1 MNQELLEKCRN
12 ADLLKEVAEG
22 KEVVWINENLE
33 KTEDAMAK
41 INITMADI
49 DDAEARLARFAPF
62 LMKKFPETI
71 PTNGLIESPLTYIP
85 NMQKKLEEHY
95 DTKIPGKMFLKQD
108 SHLAIS
114 GSVKARGGI
123 YEVLK
128 HAEDLALEHGMLKK
142 DDDYSVF
149 ASDEFKEFFSKFKI
163 QVGSTGNLGM
173 SIGIMSAALGFH
185 VIVHMSADAKQWKK
199 DLLRQRGAEVVEY
212 ADDYSKAVEVGRKNS
227 DADPNSY
234 FVDDE
239 NSVTL
244 FLGYAVA
251 AKRIVKQFAEKNI
264 VVDAEHPLFVYI
276 PCGVGGA
283 PGGVA
288 FGFKKLFGDNV
299 HVFFT
304 EPTQAPCMLVGM
316 ASGLQ
321 NKVCVKDFGLSGLTH
336 ADGLAVG
343 RPSGF
348 VGGVGHLVGPTGGYI
363 WGFLLMAVIYGIV
376 KKLLGKAK
384 FADFIALTA
393 GLIGCYAFGTLW
405 FVHVYTGDMDYLKAL
420 SLCVLPFIIPDLIK
434 MFLACKLVDRIKPH
448 IFS

>member
-1 MNQELLEKCRN
+1 MNQELWNKVKN
-12 ADLLKEVAEG
+12 ADLLKQVAEG

-33 KTEDAMAK
+33 KTADALAK

-62 LMKKFPETI
+62 IKKAFPETE
-71 PTNGLIESPLTYIP
+71 PTNGLIESPLTEIP
-85 NMQKKLEEHY
+85 KMQKHLEQEY
-95 DTKIPGKMFLKQD
+95 NTTIPGRLFLKQD

-128 HAEDLALEHGMLKK
+128 HAEDLALEHGMVKLT
-142 DDDYSVF
+142 DDYSVF
-149 ASDEFKEFFSKFKI
+149 ASPEFKEFFGKFKI

-199 DLLRQRGAEVVEY
+199 DLLRQRGAEVIEY
-212 ADDYSKAVEVGRKNS
+212 DDDYSKAVEVGRKNS
-227 DADPNSY
+227 DADPSSY

-239 NSVTL
+239 NSVNL

-264 VVDAEHPLFVYI
+264 KVDADHPLFVYI

-288 FGFKKLFGDNV
+288 FGFKQLFGDNA
-299 HVFFT
+299 HIFFI

-321 NKVCVKDFGLSGLTH
+321 NKVSVHDFGLTGQTH

-343 RPSGF
+343 RASGF
-348 VGGVGHLVGPTGGYI
+348 VGGVMQNLLAGELSLEDFRIYDFMRDIVNTEDIFLEPSACASFWGPVQLMRSEEMKQYIKKMGLEDKMAQSVHIPWATGGSLVPQAIRDEY
-363 WGFLLMAVIYGIV
+363 MN
-376 KKLLGKAK
+376 
-384 FADFIALTA
+384 T
-393 GLIGCYAFGTLW
+393 
-405 FVHVYTGDMDYLKAL
+405 YLK
-420 SLCVLPFIIPDLIK
+420 
-434 MFLACKLVDRIKPH
+434 
-448 IFS
+448 